1 MCPNL
6 HTKLLCSTRCEI
18 CFADKL
24 HLLVLFRI
32 HTLPKK
38 SLRTSILSLLWLDF
52 FWQRHCNELSFL
64 IITRQRLCIQK
75 WNLLSP
81 KSSSA
86 RLPMGQNRR
95 DRDSFFSAQE
105 IGDDSAECH
114 LVPDWQKS
122 LVSDLRRLKI
132 GKNIAVLWKSVMPS
146 VKANQILFDTMN
158 ICDIAETLTNW
169 RILSILLKIAAHTVT
184 RSKLLV

>member
-1 MCPNL
+1 
-6 HTKLLCSTRCEI
+6 
-18 CFADKL
+18 
-24 HLLVLFRI
+24 
-32 HTLPKK
+32 
-38 SLRTSILSLLWLDF
+38 
-52 FWQRHCNELSFL
+52 
-64 IITRQRLCIQK
+64 
-75 WNLLSP
+75 
-81 KSSSA
+81 
-86 RLPMGQNRR
+86 MGQNRR

-114 LVPDWQKS
+114 LVSDWQKS

-169 RILSILLKIAAHTVT
+169 RILSILLKIAAHPLEIACSAGVQSIFVVCNLYNDRVKISLIWSSLGDVPLHLFAHPTPLQYCQLPLFASWWL
-184 RSKLLV
+184 R

>member
-1 MCPNL
+1 MPTVSSQGYLLN
-6 HTKLLCSTRCEI
+6 LCSRLDPWHIFNIFEN
-18 CFADKL
+18 L
-24 HLLVLFRI
+24 N
-32 HTLPKK
+32 
-38 SLRTSILSLLWLDF
+38 LLWKSAPVCKLSEL
-52 FWQRHCNELSFL
+52 WIEINGRCNELSFL